1 MDAPTP
7 AMPLLALL
15 TPVAMI
21 SSAQRHLEL
30 LRATQAH
37 RIAPGPTVNYRD
49 GKRIFLGNL
58 RSAQVCQLL
67 VYLIRMKLSFMNY
80 FSKKTPSSFGHI
92 LDLWDGA
99 ATPFLEAPSM

>member
-1 MDAPTP
+1 MNVLAVLRTIIYTNLTDNKNYLVKNLFVDAPTL
-7 AMPLLALL
+7 AMPLLGLL
-15 TPVAMI
+15 TPVAII

-49 GKRIFLGNL
+49 RRRIFLGNL

-67 VYLIRMKLSFMNY
+67 FYLIRMKLSFIN
-80 FSKKTPSSFGHI
+80 
-92 LDLWDGA
+92 
-99 ATPFLEAPSM
+99 

>member
-1 MDAPTP
+1 MKNLFVDAPSP
-7 AMPLLALL
+7 AMPLLGLL

-21 SSAQRHLEL
+21 SSAERHLEL

-49 GKRIFLGNL
+49 RRRIFLGNL

-67 VYLIRMKLSFMNY
+67 PYMIRMKLS
-80 FSKKTPSSFGHI
+80 SI
-92 LDLWDGA
+92 R
-99 ATPFLEAPSM
+99 

>member
-1 MDAPTP
+1 MIVSAVLRTITYINITDNKNYLVKNLFMDAPTP

-30 LRATQAH
+30 LRATQAY

-49 GKRIFLGNL
+49 RRRIFLGNL
-58 RSAQVCQLL
+58 RSAQVC
-67 VYLIRMKLSFMNY
+67 
-80 FSKKTPSSFGHI
+80 
-92 LDLWDGA
+92 
-99 ATPFLEAPSM
+99 